1 MTGQLSP
8 HLTAILGGPMGTSAP
23 TVADGPGKI
32 GNANTRSHPKG
43 WLPAFLCEEGG
54 RKIVLFLYIQ
64 TRCVDANRRKEQA
77 NTTKRGPK

>member
-1 MTGQLSP
+1 
-8 HLTAILGGPMGTSAP
+8 MGAHSRDRSVKPASDRDTWR
-23 TVADGPGKI
+23 ADRPGKI

-43 WLPAFLCEEGG
+43 WLLAFLCEEGG
-54 RKIVLFLYIQ
+54 RKIILFLYIQ